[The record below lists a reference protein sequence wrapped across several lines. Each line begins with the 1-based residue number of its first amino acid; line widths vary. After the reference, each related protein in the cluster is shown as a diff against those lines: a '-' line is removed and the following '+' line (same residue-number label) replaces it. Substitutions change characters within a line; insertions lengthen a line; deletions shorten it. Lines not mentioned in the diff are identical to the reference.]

1 MALKRCLSCAPCK
14 NNAVGGGRTSWDG
27 DVVVAGFRAEHGA
40 PAKCE
45 VAISFMK
52 WQEMEL
58 HAGLFDCSPRIQSQF
73 MTQADSRVQ
82 IHFR

>member
-1 MALKRCLSCAPCK
+1 MGS
-14 NNAVGGGRTSWDG
+14 GRTSWDG

-58 HAGLFDCSPRIQSQF
+58 HAGLFDCSR
-73 MTQADSRVQ
+73 RVA
-82 IHFR
+82 IGVDIGGWSVAWSCSGSAIIRGWIWSLTPLS